1 MRIPAQSLLDDVE
14 FDLRLRL
21 LAGATGLARE
31 IAERRIQKPGLAIAG
46 FIEMI
51 QPHRL
56 QVLGNTEISY
66 LASLPD
72 AQQHIA
78 IENFFRSGLACA
90 VLTTQLTVPPFLAEC
105 AEREAVPLFL
115 STHNSWQFITQVHEF
130 LEDHLSPEITQHG
143 VLVDVFGIGVLLTGP
158 SGIGKSEC
166 ALDLV
171 LRGHRL
177 VADDVVVIKRRHSQL
192 VGTGSPLTRHHME
205 VRGLGIINVKELFGA
220 ASVRENKRVELVVD
234 LIEGK
239 DNVDFDRTGLD
250 DYFET
255 ILEVAVPKI
264 RLPVR
269 PGRNL
274 ASIVEVAAR
283 NHLLKRY
290 GHHAARELNERI
302 ERQLAAPIAGPRPGE
317 VE

>member
-1 MRIPAQSLLDDVE
+1 MRILAQALSEDIE
-14 FDLRLRL
+14 FDLRLAL
-21 LAGATGLARE
+21 LAGASGLTRYIE
-31 IAERRIQKPGLAIAG
+31 ERRIQKPGLAIAG

-66 LASLPD
+66 LASLKD
-72 AQQHIA
+72 TQQRHA

-90 VLTTQLTVPPFLAEC
+90 VLTTQLEVPPYLVEC
-105 AEREAVPLFL
+105 AERERVPLFR
-115 STHNSWQFITQVHEF
+115 STHNSWQFITQVHDF
-130 LEDHLSPEITQHG
+130 LENHLSPEVTQHG
-143 VLVDVFGIGVLLTGP
+143 VLIDVFGVGVLLTGP

-171 LRGHRL
+171 LHGHRL
-177 VADDVVVIKRRHSQL
+177 VADDVVLIKQL
-192 VGTGSPLTRHHME
+192 HAQVVGSGSPLTRHHME

-239 DNVDFDRTGLD
+239 DSTEFDRTGLD
-250 DYFET
+250 DHFQT
-255 ILEVAVPKI
+255 ILDVAVPKLK
-264 RLPVR
+264 LPVR

-274 ASIVEVAAR
+274 AAIIEVAAR
-283 NHLLKRY
+283 NHLLKSHGY
-290 GHHAARELNERI
+290 HAARELNLKI
-302 ERQLAAPIAGPRPGE
+302 EQELLRSAGGPRPGE

>member
-1 MRIPAQSLLDDVE
+1 MRIVAKTLLDDTE

-21 LAGATGLARE
+21 LAGKNGLSRGIE
-31 IAERRIQKPGLAIAG
+31 ERRIQKPGLAIAG
-46 FIEMI
+46 FVEMI

-66 LASLPD
+66 LVSLDD
-72 AQQHIA
+72 AQQHRA

-90 VLTTQLTVPPFLAEC
+90 VLTTQLPVPPSLVLSADSLS
-105 AEREAVPLFL
+105 VPLFL
-115 STHNSWQFITQVHEF
+115 STHNSWQFITQVHDF

-143 VLVDVFGIGVLLTGP
+143 VLIDVFGIGVLLTGP

-177 VADDVVVIKRRHSQL
+177 VADDVVLIKQRHAQL
-192 VGTGSPLTRHHME
+192 IGSGSPLTRHHME

-239 DNVDFDRTGLD
+239 DNVEFDRTGLD
-250 DYFET
+250 DYFDT
-255 ILEVAVPKI
+255 ILEVAVPKL

-283 NHLLKRY
+283 NHLLKRH
-290 GHHAARELNERI
+290 GHHAARELSEKVD
-302 ERQLAAPIAGPRPGE
+302 QHLATRVAGPRPGE

>member
-1 MRIPAQSLLDDVE
+1 MRILAKALLDDTE

-21 LAGATGLARE
+21 LAGSAGLTRE
-31 IAERRIQKPGLAIAG
+31 IEERRIQKPGLAIAG
-46 FIEMI
+46 FVEMI
-51 QPHRL
+51 QQHRL

-66 LASLPD
+66 LASL
-72 AQQHIA
+72 AQEQQHRA

-90 VLTTQLTVPPFLAEC
+90 VLTTPLEVPPFLIEC
-105 AEREAVPLFL
+105 ADREAVPLFH
-115 STHNSWQFITQVHEF
+115 STHNSWQFITQVHDF

-143 VLVDVFGIGVLLTGP
+143 VLVDVFGIGALLTGP

-177 VADDVVVIKRRHSQL
+177 VADDVVLIKQRHAQL
-192 VGTGSPLTRHHME
+192 VGSGSPLTRHHME

-250 DYFET
+250 DFYET
-255 ILEVAVPKI
+255 ILDVAVPKL

-283 NHLLKRY
+283 NHLLKRH
-290 GHHAARELNERI
+290 GHHAARELSEKI
-302 ERQLAAPIAGPRPGE
+302 ERHLAIPPNGPLPGE